1 MVFRGLGGKE
11 VWAHLGMAL
20 YDALDRGIGQG
31 GTLGNPKRGREG
43 DDEEEE
49 EGETPTVKK
58 RKGFSMF

>member
-1 MVFRGLGGKE
+1 
-11 VWAHLGMAL
+11 MAL

-49 EGETPTVKK
+49 EGEIPTVKK